1 MTISDE
7 ELDAAKTAVYSTFFA
22 LAAGPDDRAAGDS
35 ADQALARLD
44 ALLAGERP

>member
-1 MTISDE
+1 MTTPDE

-22 LAAGPDDRAAGDS
+22 LAADPDDPGAADS

-44 ALLAGERP
+44 ALLAGEHP